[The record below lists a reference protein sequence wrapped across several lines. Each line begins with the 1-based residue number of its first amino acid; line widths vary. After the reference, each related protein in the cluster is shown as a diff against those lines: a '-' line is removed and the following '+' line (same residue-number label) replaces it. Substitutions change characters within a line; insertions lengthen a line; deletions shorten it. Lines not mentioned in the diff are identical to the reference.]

1 LEFECLAF
9 AVPVGIAALNNSGT
23 ALGVIARLQHH
34 YILLGVLAAH
44 FSSTQ
49 QLRGLVASH
58 RSQQQFKLTRQRI
71 VSLKVIL
78 ASGVSS

>member
-1 LEFECLAF
+1 
-9 AVPVGIAALNNSGT
+9 
-23 ALGVIARLQHH
+23 
-34 YILLGVLAAH
+34 LLGVLAAH